1 MLKHKRTSIFFM
13 FLCLLLLLTA
23 VPAFAEGGDGTGG
36 GSGKNRDIP
45 LTLESASIADG
56 ATGVAINET
65 IQLNFNKNICNVT
78 VLSNN
83 KKCFHLTDA
92 NGEAVPIKLIFPD
105 NQVQK
110 DYRRE
115 VFIQP
120 AEELKKNA
128 SYKVSVDST
137 LKAKNGTT
145 IDNAY
150 VFTFTTGSSRTDR
163 ENKILK
169 KLGNFVITY
178 ETAYGETADSVPVN
192 KEGLDDVSQ
201 EQGPDTGSIAKIAA
215 VVLILLIIAFT
226 IAVVILRRKRE

>member
-1 MLKHKRTSIFFM
+1 M